1 MSAANADSQP
11 EAVPAQLA
19 RTPALVA
26 LWRYWQSKL
35 AGRPVLP
42 RADFFP
48 GDIPEL
54 LEVLTLT
61 ERTPEGRLRYRIAGG
76 KVVEAYGFEAT
87 GKYLDEFLSPD
98 RLKVAHLHIGTALA
112 RARPVFSRTA
122 YTSPGG
128 LRYVNSRLNIPLSDS
143 AGAINMV
150 VAAHVIEFTPALR
163 AQFGDSALVPSTDEF
178 EVL

>member
-1 MSAANADSQP
+1 MSAANADSPP
-11 EAVPAQLA
+11 EAVPAQLT

-26 LWRYWQSKL
+26 LWRYWRSKL
-35 AGRPVLP
+35 NGRSVLP

-54 LEVLTLT
+54 LQFLTLT
-61 ERTPEGRLRYRIAGG
+61 EVTPEGRLRYRIAGG

-98 RLKVAHLHIGTALA
+98 RLKVAHLHVGTAIA
-112 RARPVFSRTA
+112 RARPVFSHTTYA
-122 YTSPGG
+122 SPGG

-143 AGAINMV
+143 AGVINLV
-150 VAAHVIEFTPALR
+150 VAAHIFEFAPTLR
-163 AQFGDSALVPSTDEF
+163 AQFGDSTVLPRTDALD
-178 EVL
+178 VL

>member
-1 MSAANADSQP
+1 MSAANADSP
-11 EAVPAQLA
+11 SEAVPEQLV
-19 RTPALVA
+19 RTPALVT
-26 LWRYWQSKL
+26 LWRYWRSKL
-35 AGRPVLP
+35 AGRAVLP

-54 LEVLTLT
+54 LQVLTLT
-61 ERTPEGRLRYRIAGG
+61 ELTPEGRLRYRIAGG

-98 RLKVAHLHIGTALA
+98 RLKVAHLHIGTALST
-112 RARPVFSRTA
+112 ARPVFSRTTYA
-122 YTSPGG
+122 SPGG

-143 AGAINMV
+143 TGAINLV
-150 VAAHVIEFTPALR
+150 VAAHIIEIPPALG
-163 AQFGDSALVPSTDEF
+163 AQFGDSALAPRTDEF

>member
-1 MSAANADSQP
+1 MSAASADSQS

-26 LWRYWQSKL
+26 LWRYWRSKL
-35 AGRPVLP
+35 DGRPILP

-54 LEVLTLT
+54 LQVLTLT
-61 ERTPEGRLRYRIAGG
+61 ERTPEGRLRYRIVGG

-112 RARPVFSRTA
+112 RARPVFSHTSYA
-122 YTSPGG
+122 SPGG
-128 LRYVNSRLNIPLSDS
+128 LSYVNSRLNIPLSDS
-143 AGAINMV
+143 AGAINLV
-150 VAAHVIEFTPALR
+150 LAGHIFEFPPTLV
-163 AQFGDSALVPSTDEF
+163 AQFGDSALSPRTDEF

>member
-1 MSAANADSQP
+1 MSAANADSPP
-11 EAVPAQLA
+11 EAVPAQIA
-19 RTPALVA
+19 RTPELVA
-26 LWRYWQSKL
+26 LWRYWRSKL
-35 AGRPVLP
+35 DGRPVLP

-54 LEVLTLT
+54 LQVLTLT
-61 ERTPEGRLRYRIAGG
+61 ELTLEGRLRYRIVGG

-87 GKYLDEFLSPD
+87 GKYLDEFLSPE

-122 YTSPGG
+122 YSSPGG
-128 LRYVNSRLNIPLSDS
+128 LGYVNSRLNIPLSDG
-143 AGAINMV
+143 AGAINLV
-150 VAAHVIEFTPALR
+150 VAAHSIEFPPALG
-163 AQFGDSALVPSTDEF
+163 AQFGDNALAPRTDEF

>member
-1 MSAANADSQP
+1 MSAANADSPP
-11 EAVPAQLA
+11 EAVPEQLV

-26 LWRYWQSKL
+26 LWRYWRSKL
-35 AGRPVLP
+35 AGRRVLP

-61 ERTPEGRLRYRIAGG
+61 ELTPEGRLRYRIAGG

-87 GKYLDEFLSPD
+87 GKYLDEILSPD
-98 RLKVAHLHIGTALA
+98 RLKVAHLHIGAALSSG
-112 RARPVFSRTA
+112 RPVFSRTE
-122 YTSPGG
+122 YESPGG
-128 LRYVNSRLNIPLSDS
+128 LSYVNARLNIPLSDS

-150 VAAHVIEFTPALR
+150 VAAHLIEFAPLLR
-163 AQFGDSALVPSTDEF
+163 AQFGDRALAPSSDEF

>member
-1 MSAANADSQP
+1 MSAANADSPP
-11 EAVPAQLA
+11 EAVPAQLVRA
-19 RTPALVA
+19 PPLVA
-26 LWRYWQSKL
+26 LWRYWRSKL
-35 AGRPVLP
+35 AGRRVLP

-87 GKYLDEFLSPD
+87 GKYLDEFLSPE
-98 RLKVAHLHIGTALA
+98 RMKVAELHIGTALA
-112 RARPVFSRTA
+112 SARPVYSRTA
-122 YTSPGG
+122 YASPGG
-128 LRYVNSRLNIPLSDS
+128 LRYVNSRLNIPLSDG

-150 VAAHVIEFTPALR
+150 VAAHIFELPPAIGGQFADR
-163 AQFGDSALVPSTDEF
+163 AVAPSTDEL

>member
-1 MSAANADSQP
+1 MSAASADRQP
-11 EAVPAQLA
+11 ETVPEQLA
-19 RTPALVA
+19 PTPDLVA
-26 LWRYWQSKL
+26 LWRYWRRKL
-35 AGRPVLP
+35 GGRAVLP

-54 LEVLTLT
+54 LQVLTLT

-98 RLKVAHLHIGTALA
+98 RLKVAHLHIGTALD

-122 YTSPGG
+122 YSSPGG
-128 LRYVNSRLNIPLSDS
+128 LSYVNARLNIPLSDG
-143 AGAINMV
+143 AGAINLV
-150 VAAHVIEFTPALR
+150 VAAHIMEIPPAIG
-163 AQFGDSALVPSTDEF
+163 AQFGDSALAPSTDEF